1 LLTFELPTT
10 PVKQRLTFAGL
21 VFSLVAQ
28 AQSSQFSNLGS
39 WSILNA
45 NVKLNEK
52 WAVFAE
58 GQIRSLKFY
67 DDFHYYE
74 VKGGVQYNLDKNFSV
89 AIAGGSYNTYSP
101 GGSFEDPK
109 LSDEERLWEQLTMKQ
124 YFQRVKFEHR
134 YRAEQRWTQTGFRHR
149 FRYRINAVVPL
160 GKQRQVVAGVWYLN
174 FSNEIFFTNQAPYF
188 ERNRFFMGVGR
199 KMTETLTLQTGY
211 MQQFDYRLVD
221 EIGRNFFQIS
231 FLFDLRWKGHP
242 AEKVPTHVD

>member
-1 LLTFELPTT
+1 MKRNYLLLFL
-10 PVKQRLTFAGL
+10 LW
-21 VFSLVAQ
+21 SLDAP
-28 AQSSQFSNLGS
+28 AQSNQFSDLGS
-39 WSILNA
+39 WNILNA
-45 NVKLNEK
+45 SIKVNDK

-67 DDFHYYE
+67 QDFHYYE
-74 VKGGVQYNLDKNFSV
+74 VKGGIQYNLDKNFSV
-89 AIAGGSYNTYSP
+89 AVAGGSYNTYSP

-124 YFQRVKFEHR
+124 YYQRVKFEHR

-149 FRYRINAVVPL
+149 FRYRINAVIPL
-160 GKQRQVVAGVWYLN
+160 GKQRQVVPGVWYLN

-199 KMTETLTLQTGY
+199 KMTESLTLQTGY

-231 FLFDLRWKGHP
+231 FLFDLRWKENST
-242 AEKVPTHVD
+242 EKLPSHVD